1 MAVFFLLVL
10 GLLLAYR
17 FLVGGRAPV
26 KAPVNVS
33 VPTSTGN
40 VSVVDSDGD
49 GIPDDLERVYGT
61 DPYRPN
67 YLLAYALGK
76 LPVEEALLFKN
87 VEDFNESS
95 RGLVDLYASLPREK
109 RGSIE
114 VAMLLGQIL
123 SDNTMS
129 EAERRLFEAKFVNPS
144 RLEIVGARSLLADP
158 LPQLPV

>member
-1 MAVFFLLVL
+1 LRRLAVLAVFFLLAL
-10 GLLLAYR
+10 GLPLAYH
-17 FLVGGRAPV
+17 FLFGGGRAPV
-26 KAPVNVS
+26 QVPVNVS
-33 VPTSTGN
+33 LPGGS

-49 GIPDDLERVYGT
+49 GVPDDLERVYGT

-87 VEDFNESS
+87 VEDFSDSS

-109 RGSIE
+109 RGSID

-123 SDNTMS
+123 SDNTVS
-129 EAERRLFEAKFVNPS
+129 EAERRLFEAKFVNSS
-144 RLEIVGARSLLADP
+144 RLEIVGALSLF
-158 LPQLPV
+158 